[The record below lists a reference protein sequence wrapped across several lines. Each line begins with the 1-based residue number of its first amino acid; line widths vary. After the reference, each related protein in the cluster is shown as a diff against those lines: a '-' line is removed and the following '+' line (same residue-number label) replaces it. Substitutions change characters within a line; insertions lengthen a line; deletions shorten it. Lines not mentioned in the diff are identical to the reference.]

1 MKQAIYNNL
10 PESDHSRIYLIS
22 SKISYREKYD
32 FPQLRGDIAGSLP
45 GLKQEV
51 LLRTFKVES
60 EDILKKKKQ
69 FLNLRLCFYSL
80 SSGVVGAI
88 PVPGVDIAYDMTVF
102 LNMIA
107 EQRTQLSI
115 TEQDLEEAYKDL
127 GFYSSEDLIKNLDKG
142 RIMDRL
148 TPMT

>member
-22 SKISYREKYD
+22 SKLSYREKYD

-60 EDILKKKKQ
+60 KAILEKKKQ
-69 FLNLRLCFYSL
+69 FLNDRLCFYSL
-80 SSGVVGAI
+80 GSGFAGAV
-88 PVPGVDIAYDMTVF
+88 PVPGITIAYDMPMFVQ
-102 LNMIA
+102 MIK

-115 TEQDLEEAYKDL
+115 TDQDLEEAFKEL
-127 GFYSSEDLIKNLDKG
+127 GFYSLG
-142 RIMDRL
+142 CYF
-148 TPMT
+148 